1 LAADGVRRI
10 GLTGGIATGKSHV
23 RARFEHLGIPTIDS
37 DLLAR
42 EALAPRSAGLAA
54 VAERFG
60 PNVLHADGSL
70 DRDRLAK
77 IVFADP
83 QARKDLEDIVHP
95 SVQQR
100 TDHWFAGLDPSRH
113 HYAIADIPLLYEVGR
128 DKDFDE
134 VIVVACTPETQ
145 LKRLLERGMTEAEA
159 RQRLAAQLPLEHKIA
174 RADHVIRTDGSYDE
188 TERQVRTL
196 DRLLRG
202 SER

>member
-1 LAADGVRRI
+1 VRRI

-23 RARFEHLGIPTIDS
+23 RARFENLGIPTIDS

-42 EALAPRSAGLAA
+42 EALAPRSPGLAA

-60 PNVLHADGSL
+60 RKVLKDDGSL
-70 DRDRLAK
+70 DRDGLAK

-83 QARKDLEDIVHP
+83 EARKDLEAIVHP
-95 SVQQR
+95 YVQRR
-100 TDHWFAGLDPSRH
+100 TDDWFAALDTRRYR
-113 HYAIADIPLLYEVGR
+113 YAIADIPLLFEVGR

-145 LKRLLERGMTEAEA
+145 LRRLLERGMTEPDA
-159 RQRLAAQLPLEHKIA
+159 RQRLTAQLPLEDKIA

-188 TERQVRTL
+188 TERQVEEL
-196 DRLLRG
+196 HARLIQA
-202 SER
+202 

>member
-1 LAADGVRRI
+1 L
-10 GLTGGIATGKSHV
+10 S
-23 RARFEHLGIPTIDS
+23 
-37 DLLAR
+37 
-42 EALAPRSAGLAA
+42 
-54 VAERFG
+54 
-60 PNVLHADGSL
+60 
-70 DRDRLAK
+70 
-77 IVFADP
+77 
-83 QARKDLEDIVHP
+83 
-95 SVQQR
+95 
-100 TDHWFAGLDPSRH
+100 
-113 HYAIADIPLLYEVGR
+113 EVGR